1 MACCLRAGD
10 QVAAEAGQP
19 LSAGPYCTLH
29 PPPPRG
35 AIWGEQSSSSSSEQR
50 QGWRAEWRRWTRSRG
65 AVCRAQCQGE
75 PLAGEWRVR
84 GFLSVL
90 VARLGCK
97 ADPRLSVN

>member
-35 AIWGEQSSSSSSEQR
+35 AIWGEQSSSVLLGAASGLEGRVEEVDEIAGSRLSCSAP
-50 QGWRAEWRRWTRSRG
+50 GRAPS
-65 AVCRAQCQGE
+65 
-75 PLAGEWRVR
+75 WRVEGPR
-84 GFLSVL
+84 FLECPCGQVGL
-90 VARLGCK
+90 
-97 ADPRLSVN
+97 